1 MVLVVLPYCHHNA
14 TSDLLKKPLS
24 TVAITLRD
32 TLTMRL
38 PPVGMVPL
46 KQTVVQP
53 LARAFVI
60 HKNLQNLRETAILFP
75 APTLARHLASA
86 SRGLVGAHR
95 APLSSKKFG
104 SMLMRMHQPIIA
116 ET

>member
-24 TVAITLRD
+24 TVAVTLRD
-32 TLTMRL
+32 TFTMGL
-38 PPVGMVPL
+38 PSVGMVPL

-60 HKNLQNLRETAILFP
+60 HKNLQDLRETAILFP
-75 APTLARHLASA
+75 APALARHLASA
-86 SRGLVGAHR
+86 SRGFVGTHR
-95 APLSSKKFG
+95 APLSSKG
-104 SMLMRMHQPIIA
+104 LNSMPLRMQRPIIA